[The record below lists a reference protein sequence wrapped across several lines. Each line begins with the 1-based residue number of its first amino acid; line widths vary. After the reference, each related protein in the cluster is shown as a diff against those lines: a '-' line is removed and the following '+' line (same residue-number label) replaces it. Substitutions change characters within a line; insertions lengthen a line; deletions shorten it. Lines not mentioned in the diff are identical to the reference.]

1 MIDFLLRVTSY
12 LDVLAF
18 LTTHRLTVFVVQQ
31 VQLQVQLKVRP
42 SVSRKEKLL
51 LLLMMIQPMQ
61 LHYAKQVENKCI
73 H

>member
-1 MIDFLLRVTSY
+1 MIDFRLRVTSY

-42 SVSRKEKLL
+42 SVSRKEKMMM
-51 LLLMMIQPMQ
+51 MMILPMQ

>member
-18 LTTHRLTVFVVQQ
+18 LTTHRLTVFVV
-31 VQLQVQLKVRP
+31 LQVQVKVQVKVRP
-42 SVSRKEKLL
+42 SVSRKEKLI
-51 LLLMMIQPMQ
+51 MMTMIQPMQ